1 MTTITSSSIGSDLAT
16 SPFDQPLT
24 GSERSNN
31 ISATVDRIASG
42 AHQAVDRVAAVANSA
57 ADHLNVKGED
67 LLAAKDRWAQ
77 ACGSYVKE
85 NPLTA
90 LGIAAAIG
98 FLISRWVR

>member
-1 MTTITSSSIGSDLAT
+1 MTTITSSSIGSDPAT
-16 SPFDQPLT
+16 NSFDQPLAV
-24 GSERSNN
+24 SERSNN

-57 ADHLNVKGED
+57 ANHLSVKGED
-67 LLAAKDRWAQ
+67 LSAAKDRWAQ

-90 LGIAAAIG
+90 LGIAVAVG
-98 FLISRWVR
+98 FVISRWVR